1 MKRAPLTLPTHPT
14 VSYMNDVSSSQ
25 LPDQQARNSALDI
38 GQSFIVQAPAGSGK
52 TELLTMRYLKL
63 LAMSSQ
69 PEEVLAITFTKKAAS
84 EMRDRIIRILS
95 WCRTCDDA
103 CNQLSG
109 IEAARL
115 KIGRSVLERNNRQN
129 WRLLESPG
137 RLRVQ
142 TIDSFCLYLA
152 KQLPTLSQI
161 GGNPNV
167 TEDIDICCKE
177 AVHATVSHLESD
189 TQLAHHIGIVLTH
202 LDNDLASVENQLLQM
217 LKQRDQWSNYITDLT
232 ANNNETVRFL
242 KSGLSELIRE
252 TLLSVTSAL
261 KHSEDKLVE
270 LANFAAS
277 NLDDE
282 EQRLSLA
289 KFFPLKCL
297 PNSEMEALPAWLF
310 LLSFLLKKQKS
321 DAPDTAEWL
330 RQVTKNHGFPTKID
344 GSRESQTACKAYKC
358 KRDAVIETLQR
369 NPDVLQQLAFI
380 RMLPTA
386 EEENEQWVFVT
397 SLCHVLRALN
407 AELLLAFTR
416 HRVVDYTQTGAAAN
430 LALGAE
436 DEPTD
441 LALALDNSINHILVD
456 EFQDT
461 SQLQLNLLRKLTA
474 GWLPGDGRTLFLV
487 GDAMQSCYSFR
498 NANVGIYLDAQIRG
512 IGEIRLKTL
521 ILKSNFRSQQPVID
535 WVNDIFADAFPAQAD
550 ISRGA
555 VPFSRAEV
563 IHKKSDGEGVAVN
576 LITTEKGQRLE
587 ALLKE
592 SEQLA
597 DTVINLRERYPRDSI
612 AILVRTRTQLKNII
626 PALRARNL
634 SWRANDIDRLAGLP
648 VIEDLLSLVRVILNP
663 GDNFS
668 WLCLLRAPWCG
679 LASGDLLKLS
689 QHSRASN
696 LWLSIIDYES
706 INNLSAQALQT
717 LPLFVPAMQFAIA
730 SRYKRSLRQSVE
742 AAWGLLHGINCCRT
756 ELEVNCVERFFT
768 LLSEQEVAGGLDDIF
783 VFEKKV
789 GSTFIPSPET
799 GSQPDKLEL
808 LTMHKSKGLEF
819 DHVLLPGLSQSTK
832 HDDKDLLVW
841 HERLNAEGNPR
852 FFLAAVTATGLEE
865 SSLYKLIRHE
875 KKVRQKLESARLL
888 YIAITRAKKSATL
901 FACLSR
907 GEDGEFS
914 TPPAGS
920 LLALVWPQLRRQ
932 ICCTAQTSSD
942 PSDRPPANPS
952 SLQSP
957 KQATKISR
965 LNPNLGF
972 TDEEQ
977 KRMTALTVDNENRWQ
992 TGDTSSEDCPE
1003 HAIPATHAER
1013 VASKIGTLIH
1023 KVFETYTRSNSKPD
1037 YLAKF
1042 EKVIAFWELNLRPL
1056 QLPSME
1062 RKRIL
1067 NHMKATVLKT
1077 LSDPKINW
1085 IFDNEHREGA
1095 CELRISRQQN
1105 GYTQQFVIDRTFVD
1119 QDDTRWIIDYKTSQ
1133 QQPEQTESEFI
1144 QSQTEKY
1151 RSQLENYRDLMKATE
1166 NRTTRLALLLTDIP
1180 AVVEIEPN

>member
-1 MKRAPLTLPTHPT
+1 
-14 VSYMNDVSSSQ
+14 MNDASSRR
-25 LPDQQARNSALDI
+25 LPDQQARDSSLDI

-52 TELLTMRYLKL
+52 TELLIMRYLKL
-63 LAMSSQ
+63 LAISSQ

-84 EMRDRIIRILS
+84 EMRDRIIRILG
-95 WCRTCDDA
+95 WCRACDGA
-103 CNQLSG
+103 SSQLSG

-115 KIGRSVLERNNRQN
+115 KIGKSVLKTDNRQN
-129 WRLLESPG
+129 WRLLESPT

-142 TIDSFCLYLA
+142 TIDSFCFYLA

-177 AVHATVSHLESD
+177 AVHSTLAHLESE
-189 TQLAHHIGIVLTH
+189 TQLAHHIKIVLTH

-217 LKQRDQWSNYITDLT
+217 LKQRDQWSNYISDLT
-232 ANNNETVRFL
+232 TNNNETVRFL
-242 KSGLSELIRE
+242 KSGLSELIEE
-252 TLLSVTSAL
+252 TLVSVTSVL
-261 KHSEDKLVE
+261 KNSEDRLVE
-270 LANFAAS
+270 LANFAVA
-277 NLDDE
+277 NLDDD
-282 EQRLSLA
+282 EQRLPLA
-289 KFFPLKCL
+289 QFFPLNCL
-297 PNSEMEALPAWLF
+297 PKTDIEALPVWLF
-310 LLSFLLKKQKS
+310 LLSFLLKKQTS

-330 RQVTKNHGFPTKID
+330 RQVNKNHGFPTKIG
-344 GSRESQTACKAYKC
+344 GSKESQTACKAYKC
-358 KRDAVIETLQR
+358 KRDAVVETLQR
-369 NPDVLQQLAFI
+369 DPDVLQQLAFI
-380 RMLPTA
+380 RLLPTA
-386 EEENEQWVFVT
+386 GEGDEQWAFIT

-416 HRVVDYTQTGAAAN
+416 HRVVDYIQTGAAAN
-430 LALGAE
+430 LALGTE

-441 LALALDNSINHILVD
+441 LALALDSSINHILVD

-461 SQLQLNLLRKLTA
+461 SQLQLNLLKKLTA

-521 ILKSNFRSQQPVID
+521 ILNSNFRSQQPMID
-535 WVNDIFADAFPAQAD
+535 WVNNIFVDAFPAQAD

-576 LITTEKGQRLE
+576 LISTKKGQRLE
-587 ALLKE
+587 AFLQE

-597 DTVINLRERYPRDSI
+597 DTVINLRERYSGDSI
-612 AILVRTRTQLKNII
+612 AILVRTRTQLRNII

-634 SWRANDIDRLAGLP
+634 RWRANDIDRLAGLP
-648 VIEDLLSLVRVILNP
+648 IIEDLLSLVRVILNP

-689 QHSRASN
+689 HNSRASN
-696 LWLSIIDYES
+696 LWLSIIDYRS
-706 INNLSAQALQT
+706 INNLSARALQALPQ
-717 LPLFVPAMQFAIA
+717 FVPAMQFAIA

-742 AAWGLLHGINCCRT
+742 AAWGLLRGINCCRT
-756 ELEVNCVERFFT
+756 ELEINCVQRFFT

-783 VFEKKV
+783 AFEEKV
-789 GSTFIPSPET
+789 GSTFVPSPET

-832 HDDKDLLVW
+832 HDEKDLLIW

-852 FFLAAVTATGLEE
+852 LFLSAVTATGLEE

-907 GEDGEFS
+907 EEGGQFS
-914 TPPAGS
+914 TPPADS

-932 ICCTAQTSSD
+932 VCCTAQASSD
-942 PSDRPPANPS
+942 SNKRPLAIPVP
-952 SLQSP
+952 LQSS
-957 KQATKISR
+957 KQATMISR
-965 LNPNLGF
+965 LNPILGF
-972 TDEEQ
+972 TDEEH
-977 KRMTALTVDNENRWQ
+977 KHMTALTIDIENRLQ
-992 TGDTSSEDCPE
+992 EDDAAPEGRPE
-1003 HAIPATHAER
+1003 HAISTTRAER
-1013 VASKIGTLIH
+1013 VASAIGTLIH
-1023 KVFETYTRSNSKPD
+1023 KAFETYTRSNSKTD
-1037 YLAKF
+1037 YLAHL
-1042 EKVIAFWELNLRPL
+1042 EKVVAFWELSLRPF
-1056 QLPSME
+1056 QLPSSE
-1062 RKRIL
+1062 VERIL
-1067 NHMKATVLKT
+1067 NHMKAMVLNT
-1077 LSDPKINW
+1077 LSDPKLNW
-1085 IFDNEHREGA
+1085 IFDNQHREGA
-1095 CELRISRQQN
+1095 CELGISRKHK
-1105 GYTQQFVIDRTFVD
+1105 GHTQQFVIDRTFVD
-1119 QDDTRWIIDYKTSQ
+1119 QDNTRWIIDYKTSQ

-1144 QSQTEKY
+1144 QSQIEKY
-1151 RSQLENYRDLMKATE
+1151 RSQLENYRDLVKAAE

-1180 AVVEIEPN
+1180 ALVEIEPS